1 MSIDNAMYF
10 PNKYFMNRS
19 VSLKKSNI
27 QLNTQQS
34 LGVTRIKV
42 SIYLLFGVDIKMID

>member
-1 MSIDNAMYF
+1 MSIDNTMYF
-10 PNKYFMNRS
+10 PNKYFINRS

-27 QLNTQQS
+27 QLNTRQV
-34 LGVTRIKV
+34 LALRAFKV